1 MAICEKKKVHCDN
14 DWCELSEEALRV
26 VLLPKWFPYCGAYH
40 GYFFKVRCLR
50 VVVVGVNLIFY
61 ICAAPVLF
69 GGGGSLSVVFIYK
82 QFCEFMGMG
91 QIESTGALSIR
102 AFIMILV
109 WFVSLLLLYVRQK
122 CVNNTVNCGMFHLV
136 VCY

>member
-14 DWCELSEEALRV
+14 DWGELSEESLRV
-26 VLLPKWFPYCGAYH
+26 VLLWFPYCGAYH

-61 ICAAPVLF
+61 FCAAPVLF

-91 QIESTGALSIR
+91 KIESTGALSIR
-102 AFIMILV
+102 AFIVILV
-109 WFVSLLLLYVRQK
+109 WLVSLLLLYVRQK
-122 CVNNTVNCGMFHLV
+122 CLNNNVNLNQL
-136 VCY
+136 

>member
-14 DWCELSEEALRV
+14 DWGELSEESLRV
-26 VLLPKWFPYCGAYH
+26 VLLWFPYCAAYH

-61 ICAAPVLF
+61 ICVAPVLF
-69 GGGGSLSVVFIYK
+69 GGGCFVCRVYLQTI
-82 QFCEFMGMG
+82 CEFMGMG
-91 QIESTGALSIR
+91 QIESTGALSIMV
-102 AFIMILV
+102 FIMILV
-109 WFVSLLLLYVRQK
+109 WLVSLLLLYVRQK
-122 CVNNTVNCGMFHLV
+122 CLNNNVNCRMFHLV